1 MSYLSPSYT
10 FHDNPNEHMGGL
22 LNSTTNQIFGYVRRT
37 QVGANRDDDTLSE
50 VSFDNDE
57 VRSDSIVLGP
67 ADKGKS
73 WYLTSGG
80 NIVKRLKE

>member
-50 VSFDNDE
+50 VAFTNSEDM
-57 VRSDSIVLGP
+57 SDSIVLGP

-73 WYLTSGG
+73 WYLMENGE
-80 NIVKRLKE
+80 IVKRLKE